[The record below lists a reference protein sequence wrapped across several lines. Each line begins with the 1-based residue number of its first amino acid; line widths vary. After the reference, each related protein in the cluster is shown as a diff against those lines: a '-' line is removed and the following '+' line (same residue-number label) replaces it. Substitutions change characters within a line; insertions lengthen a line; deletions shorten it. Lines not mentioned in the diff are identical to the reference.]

1 MKTPREIL
9 LARYQTAEPKLDAVR
24 HAVVLELSAKT
35 QRSEDAKI
43 SETSGGFA
51 ALRLCVKK
59 LFRELIWPCRRTWAG
74 LAAVWLAIALFHLSH
89 RELRQPALAQ
99 TAPSP
104 GETRLA
110 WLEQRRVL
118 DELIGPRPAAPAIAP
133 PRRQNHQP
141 RSERRTAVMA

>member
-1 MKTPREIL
+1 MKTPRNIL
-9 LARYQTAEPKLDAVR
+9 LTRHQAVEPQLDRIRRAVIG
-24 HAVVLELSAKT
+24 EFNAKT

-118 DELIGPRPAAPAIAP
+118 DELIGPIPAAPAAEP
-133 PRRQNHQP
+133 PRRPNNQP
-141 RSERRTAVMA
+141 RSERRAAAMA

>member
-9 LARYQTAEPKLDAVR
+9 LARHRAVEPKLDKIRRAVAR
-24 HAVVLELSAKT
+24 ELNNEATKEQSPPASLVS
-35 QRSEDAKI
+35 R
-43 SETSGGFA
+43 F
-51 ALRLCVKK
+51 LCCSQQIWN
-59 LFRELIWPCRRTWAG
+59 ELIWPCRRTWAG
-74 LAAVWLAIALFHLSH
+74 LAAVWLAIALFHLSQ

-118 DELIGPRPAAPAIAP
+118 DELIGPMPAAPAAEP
-133 PRRQNHQP
+133 PRRPNNQP
-141 RSERRTAVMA
+141 RSERRAVAMA